1 MTMRVGPKGQI
12 VIPKP
17 VRDRLGIV
25 PGDEV
30 VVDELDGEVRI
41 RPAGDGIRL
50 LGLLAD
56 LPGGG
61 TAALETARRD
71 ELGAEGRKA
80 TRLR

>member
-1 MTMRVGPKGQI
+1 MRVGPKGQV

-17 VRDRLGIV
+17 VRDRLGIG

-30 VVDELDGEVRI
+30 VVDEREGEVRI
-41 RPAGDGIRL
+41 RPAADGLRL

-61 TAALETARRD
+61 TAALESARRE
-71 ELGAEGRKA
+71 ELAAEDRKA
-80 TRLR
+80 TRPG

>member
-41 RPAGDGIRL
+41 RPAGNGVRL

-61 TAALETARRD
+61 TAALEAARRD

-80 TRLR
+80 TRLG